1 MNNNLSNIKKG
12 KYFLDKHNCI
22 GMPTE
27 TVYGL
32 AANAYSSKA
41 ISKIFKLKKR
51 PKNNPLIVHYSSLE
65 MLKRDCILN
74 KNFTNLYNKFCPG
87 PLTFI
92 LKLKKDSKISKFV
105 TNKKKTLAVR
115 FPSHPKAKGLLKI
128 LNYPLAAPS
137 ANISSRVSPVTKNH
151 VKEEFGKKIKYIIE
165 GGLSK
170 IGLESTIINLTGK
183 PEILRIGSIDIN
195 KLSKVLNK
203 KLLYRKKSYMK
214 APGQNRLHYSPG
226 IPLRMN
232 CKEAS
237 QDEAFI
243 LVKKRN
249 NSNKNFFYLSK
260 NKNLKEAAR
269 NLYSVLRMIKKKGY
283 KKIAVEKIENKGI
296 GLAINDRLLKASSK
310 KYMNT
315 LVSVNILSKNFS
327 SFEAVK
333 EISFSINESEI
344 LGLLGPNGCGKTT
357 TIGMMLGLLKPTSGE
372 VIINGLN
379 VEKNRINLLKKM
391 NFISP
396 YIELPKKLTVK
407 ENLMV
412 YGKLYSVNNINN
424 RIDYLTETLRLSEFI
439 NKKTG
444 ELSSGQKNRVSL
456 AKAVVNDPDILL
468 LDEPTASLD
477 PETGDFVRTFIEK
490 ISSEK
495 KMSILLASHNMNEV
509 KRLCK
514 SILMMKDGKIIDR
527 GTPSEIINKHGKKN
541 LEEVFLKL
549 NRTKNEL

>member
-1 MNNNLSNIKKG
+1 
-12 KYFLDKHNCI
+12 
-22 GMPTE
+22 
-27 TVYGL
+27 
-32 AANAYSSKA
+32 
-41 ISKIFKLKKR
+41 
-51 PKNNPLIVHYSSLE
+51 
-65 MLKRDCILN
+65 
-74 KNFTNLYNKFCPG
+74 
-87 PLTFI
+87 
-92 LKLKKDSKISKFV
+92 
-105 TNKKKTLAVR
+105 
-115 FPSHPKAKGLLKI
+115 
-128 LNYPLAAPS
+128 
-137 ANISSRVSPVTKNH
+137 
-151 VKEEFGKKIKYIIE
+151 
-165 GGLSK
+165 
-170 IGLESTIINLTGK
+170 
-183 PEILRIGSIDIN
+183 
-195 KLSKVLNK
+195 
-203 KLLYRKKSYMK
+203 
-214 APGQNRLHYSPG
+214 
-226 IPLRMN
+226 
-232 CKEAS
+232 
-237 QDEAFI
+237 
-243 LVKKRN
+243 
-249 NSNKNFFYLSK
+249 
-260 NKNLKEAAR
+260 
-269 NLYSVLRMIKKKGY
+269 
-283 KKIAVEKIENKGI
+283 
-296 GLAINDRLLKASSK
+296 
-310 KYMNT
+310 MNT
-315 LVSVNILSKNFS
+315 LVSVNNLSKNFS

-333 EISFSINESEI
+333 EINFSINESEI

-372 VIINGLN
+372 VIINGFN

-412 YGKLYSVNNINN
+412 YGKLYSVHDINN

-549 NRTKNEL
+549 NRTKNELSLIHI